1 METDDILFSL
11 LLDLNANALYFL
23 DCTRGNVSCLIVTRT
38 GYVLYLRRR
47 FQSQE
52 RGLNLR

>member
-1 METDDILFSL
+1 MEIDDILFSL
-11 LLDLNANALYFL
+11 LLDLNANVLYFL
-23 DCTRGNVSCLIVTRT
+23 DCTHGNVSCVTVTRT
-38 GYVLYLRRR
+38 GCVLYLRRH

>member
-11 LLDLNANALYFL
+11 LLDLNANALYSL